1 MQKGVAKSKQ
11 QNLRTIS
18 GNLYISVGE
27 DK

>member
-1 MQKGVAKSKQ
+1 MQKRVAKSKQ